1 MPKVGMHEQCFPRFS
16 EVVMPM
22 TDTSAV
28 FEDVQDVIVVRIQ
41 DQEISYQTGESLQA
55 QMPACQDAREPR
67 KVVLDL
73 SKITFLGSIG
83 LTVLVVFLKRVKT
96 TGGKLAIAGLTG
108 QCRNVM
114 SVTRL
119 DKAFDFYADTDKAI
133 AALQAN

>member
-1 MPKVGMHEQCFPRFS
+1 
-16 EVVMPM
+16 M
-22 TDTSAV
+22 TDISAV
-28 FEDVQDVIVVRIQ
+28 FEDIQDVIVVRIPE
-41 DQEISYQTGESLQA
+41 QEISYHTGESLQA
-55 QMPACQDAREPR
+55 QMPTCQDPR
-67 KVVLDL
+67 KPLKFVLDL

-96 TGGKLAIAGLTG
+96 VGGQLAIAGLTG

-119 DKAFDFYADTDKAI
+119 DRAFEFYTDTDEAI

>member
-1 MPKVGMHEQCFPRFS
+1 MPEVGMHEWYFLKLS

-28 FEDVQDVIVVRIQ
+28 FEDIQDVIVVRIQ
-41 DQEISYQTGESLQA
+41 DQEISYHTGESIHS
-55 QMPACQDAREPR
+55 QMPAITEGQKPP
-67 KVVLDL
+67 KFILDL

-96 TGGKLAIAGLTG
+96 AGGQLVIVGLTG

-119 DKAFDFYADTDKAI
+119 DRAFDFYDDTDEAI
-133 AALQAN
+133 AALNTN

>member
-1 MPKVGMHEQCFPRFS
+1 
-16 EVVMPM
+16 M

-41 DQEISYQTGESLQA
+41 GQEISYHTGESLHA
-55 QMPACQDAREPR
+55 QMPACQAGEKPL
-67 KVVLDL
+67 KFVLDL
-73 SKITFLGSIG
+73 SNITFLGSIG

-96 TGGKLAIAGLTG
+96 AGGQLVIAGLTG

-119 DKAFDFYADTDKAI
+119 DRAFDFYVDTDEAV